1 MAPFELFPFLSEVI
15 PDLELFLDSINSAE
29 NITLVAEPKLNQLVS
44 LSLLEAS
51 FLEKGMLYQ
60 RKLVD
65 DINQYV
71 PNKENLSI
79 FFKDTKI
86 INNSVLVIS
95 SKEIN
100 VYLGQN
106 KTARVGKLD
115 VVGVATCLSLMIG
128 DERIFDLLPLILAGN
143 WLRESLD
150 FTYDPVFTLL
160 RDYLQK
166 NGIISVV
173 SIAEVIEADLIE
185 LPGIDSNKL
194 DLLRNEWSKIDLN
207 EQSERLSLVARPLLT
222 STIGVA
228 RLEELIWHR
237 VIKSDWNIDLASQ
250 CSRVQRELKSSSQKL
265 VSASRLIDHIIR
277 SGKLT

>member
-1 MAPFELFPFLSEVI
+1 VAPFELFPFLSEVI

-51 FLEKGMLYQ
+51 FLEKGMLYH

-71 PNKENLSI
+71 PNEKNLSI
-79 FFKDTKI
+79 YFKDTKI

-115 VVGVATCLSLMIG
+115 VVGMATCLSLMIG

-173 SIAEVIEADLIE
+173 SIAEVIEPDLIE

-228 RLEELIWHR
+228 RLEELMWHR
-237 VIKSDWNIDLASQ
+237 VIKSNWNIDLASQ

-265 VSASRLIDHIIR
+265 VSASRLIDQIIR